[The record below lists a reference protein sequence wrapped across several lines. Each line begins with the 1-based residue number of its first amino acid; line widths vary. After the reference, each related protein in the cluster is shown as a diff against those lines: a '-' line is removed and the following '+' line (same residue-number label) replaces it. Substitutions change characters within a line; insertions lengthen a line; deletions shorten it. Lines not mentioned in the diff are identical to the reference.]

1 MLAESRVPYRILY
14 TVTKRGKQLSRLRTC
29 GLFFALFASCIAE
42 SAGATTAPL
51 PPSFSIVDVTLID
64 GTGAPPRS
72 GVTLRIVGGR
82 IESIASAHDAKAR
95 RGKVIDGHGRYLLP
109 GFFDS
114 NAHLTVYGQPA
125 RRDTSSKYGDRNEEL
140 ALEVAQRSLKAGV
153 TTLIDSYGV
162 LPPSIVVRDKINR
175 GELVGSRLLLAGN
188 ILGWGG
194 TFSLTFSLT
203 KPSDLSVFEEKWNDL
218 MAQDMGEEIMDMT
231 PDELRVAMNHYLD
244 KGVDVIKYGG
254 TSHFIHPSLIGFS
267 PAQQAV
273 IVEEAHKRGKPVQ
286 THATS
291 PEGLRL
297 AVEAGIDLI
306 QHPELHSRDLPDALV
321 KEIVDKHMLCG
332 MRANYFTGGAWQRH
346 VEHRTDAEARIAKM
360 EPAITGAEKA
370 RRQEMLEDQ
379 VEIQRRNALKL
390 IAAGCMITPATD
402 SYLGDAPEFRRTTK
416 TDEAEPGIGTI
427 RAIEGFVEL
436 GMTPMQAIVAAT
448 KNGAAS
454 AFRSKD
460 LGTIETGKIADL
472 VLLDAD
478 PLADIHNVEKV
489 NTVVAQG
496 RIVDLKSLP
505 EHPLFSPKP

>member
-1 MLAESRVPYRILY
+1 MNDWWKCGAFSLLLA
-14 TVTKRGKQLSRLRTC
+14 
-29 GLFFALFASCIAE
+29 ALWVAQ
-42 SAGATTAPL
+42 SAGANNV
-51 PPSFSIVDVTLID
+51 PSRSALSIVDVTVID
-64 GTGAPPRS
+64 GTGAPPRP
-72 GVTLRIVGGR
+72 GMTVQVANGRIVA
-82 IESIASAHDAKAR
+82 IENTSVRAR
-95 RGKVIDGHGRYLLP
+95 RGRVIDGHGRYLVP
-109 GFFDS
+109 GFFDN
-114 NAHLTVYGQPA
+114 NAHLTVYGQPS

-153 TTLIDSYGV
+153 TTLVDSYGV

-175 GELVGSRLLLAGN
+175 HELLGSRLLLAGN

-194 TFSLTFSLT
+194 TFSLSFSLT

-254 TSHFIHPSLIGFS
+254 TSHFMHPSLIGFS

-273 IVEEAHKRGKPVQ
+273 IVEEAHKRGRPVQ

-306 QHPELHSRDLPDALV
+306 QHPELHSRDMPDALI
-321 KEIVDKHMLCG
+321 KEIVAKNTLCG
-332 MRANYFTGGAWQRH
+332 MRTNFFTGPAWQRH
-346 VEHRTDAEARIAKM
+346 LEHRADAERRIAKM
-360 EPAITGAEKA
+360 PPATTGAEKS
-370 RRQEMLEDQ
+370 RRLEMLDEQ
-379 VEIQRRNALKL
+379 VDIQRRNALKL
-390 IAAGCMITPATD
+390 VAAGCRITPATD
-402 SYLGDAPEFRRTTK
+402 SFLGDAPEFRREPK
-416 TDEAEPGIGTI
+416 PDEAEPGIGTI
-427 RAIEGFVEL
+427 RAIEGFVEI

-448 KNGAAS
+448 RNGAAA
-454 AFRSKD
+454 AFRSQD

-478 PLADIHNVEKV
+478 PLADIHNIEKV
-489 NTVVAQG
+489 NAVLAG
-496 RIVDLKSLP
+496 GSPVDLKSLP

>member
-1 MLAESRVPYRILY
+1 MLLV
-14 TVTKRGKQLSRLRTC
+14 
-29 GLFFALFASCIAE
+29 
-42 SAGATTAPL
+42 APL
-51 PPSFSIVDVTLID
+51 AAQAAGPNTPPRRTISIVDVTVID
-64 GTGAPPRS
+64 GTGAAPRPAMTVKIA
-72 GVTLRIVGGR
+72 GDRIIA
-82 IESIASAHDAKAR
+82 IENSTHGKTHQ
-95 RGKVIDGHGRYLLP
+95 GKVIDGRGRYLVP

-114 NAHLTVYGQPA
+114 NSHLTVYGQPS

-153 TTLIDSYGV
+153 TTLVDSYGV

-175 GELVGSRLLLAGN
+175 HELVGSRLLLAGN

-194 TFSLTFSLT
+194 TFSLSFSLT

-254 TSHFIHPSLIGFS
+254 TSHFMHPSLIGFS

-306 QHPELHSRDLPDALV
+306 QHPELHSRDLPDALI
-321 KEIVDKHMLCG
+321 KEIVETHKFCG
-332 MRANYFTGGAWQRH
+332 MRANFFTGASWQRH
-346 VEHRTDAEARIAKM
+346 LAHRAEAEAKIAKM
-360 EPAITGAEKA
+360 PPAATQAEIA
-370 RRQEMLEDQ
+370 RRLEMVDEQ
-379 VEIQRRNALKL
+379 VDIQRRNALKL
-390 IAAGCMITPATD
+390 VAAHCQITPATD
-402 SYLGDAPEFRRTTK
+402 SFLGDAPEFRREPK
-416 TDEAEPGIGTI
+416 PDEAEPGIGTI

-436 GMTPMQAIVAAT
+436 GMTPMEAIVAAT
-448 KNGAAS
+448 KTGAAA
-454 AFRSKD
+454 AFRSQD
-460 LGTIETGKIADL
+460 LGTIEQGKIADL

-478 PLADIHNVEKV
+478 PLTDIHNIEKV
-489 NTVVAQG
+489 SAVVAQG
-496 RIVDLKSLP
+496 RIVDLKTLP